1 MGKNA
6 ASGSDKTR
14 AGMRQPAYRRILEQ
28 LRLRISRGDY
38 AVGDKLPTDEMLMSE
53 FGVCRYTA
61 RAAIQPLVDDD
72 LVRRYRGRG
81 SFVVATPETSSQWA
95 LASLDDLI
103 DYSFAHTVRVE
114 TGGAVAARDFP
125 AAATAMG
132 RVGPSLH
139 RLLVVREDKTAP
151 YTCSEI
157 FLPLD
162 PVRRVPAPSLTGQL
176 QGQVVRLLER
186 HGKLRVH
193 RARQVALAEAASGE
207 IARLLQVAEGTPLLV
222 LERSYATREGRVIEY
237 ARVYC
242 RPDRYRQ
249 TVEFRRHRGR
259 DGKPPSRGH

>member
-6 ASGSDKTR
+6 ASGNEKTR
-14 AGMRQPAYRRILEQ
+14 TGARQPAYRRILEQ
-28 LRLRISRGDY
+28 LRQRISRGDY

-72 LVRRYRGRG
+72 IVRRYRGRG

-95 LASLDDLI
+95 LTSLDDLI

-114 TGGAVAARDFP
+114 RSGAVETRDFP
-125 AAATAMG
+125 AAAVAMG
-132 RVGPSLH
+132 KIGPSVH

-157 FLPLD
+157 FLPPDLM
-162 PVRRVPAPSLTGQL
+162 RRVPTQSLSGQL

-186 HGKLRVH
+186 HGRLRVH

-222 LERSYATREGRVIEY
+222 LERSYATRDGRVIEY

-249 TVEFRRHRGR
+249 TVEFRRHRSQDEKR
-259 DGKPPSRGH
+259 PPRGH